1 MRARTWKESPIP
13 TLTPLDRIEHVTTAF
28 PDRCFAVDQFGPL
41 SIRPHDG
48 AGWAHATKP
57 DRLPAPHGA
66 PTASATSAATTA
78 SGTTSCGGV
87 RRGKGV
93 DHTLA
98 ALKSI
103 RAARPDGAA
112 VAVIL
117 DNRD

>member
-1 MRARTWKESPIP
+1 
-13 TLTPLDRIEHVTTAF
+13 
-28 PDRCFAVDQFGPL
+28 
-41 SIRPHDG
+41 
-48 AGWAHATKP
+48 
-57 DRLPAPHGA
+57 
-66 PTASATSAATTA
+66 
-78 SGTTSCGGV
+78 V